1 MGAML
6 RGLLV
11 TKFIWDL
18 VLVLFKIE
26 PPGIGITF
34 LYYFACT
41 NLIVFF
47 IGFTQGARLGIE
59 QSLLYQLGLGV
70 SVVTGILGATF
81 NRSVTVTAVYKKS
94 RVFEKNIQEVL
105 TDLGFTATSELE
117 GFTIYKIPSVKSLF
131 VGKVFVEIDKR
142 SATIICRSSLAKEIK
157 NNEKLQEYF

>member
-1 MGAML
+1 ML

-59 QSLLYQLGLGV
+59 ESLLYQLGLGV
-70 SVVTGILGATF
+70 GVITGILGATF

-94 RVFEKNIQEVL
+94 RIFEKDIQEVL
-105 TDLGFTATSELE
+105 TDLGFLAASELE
-117 GFTIYKIPSVKSLF
+117 GFTVYKIPSVKSLF
-131 VGKVFVEIDKR
+131 VGKVFVEIEKG

-157 NNEKLQEYF
+157 NSDKLQQYF